1 MQKSYANFKDPFG
14 LLKRMLLS
22 RDRAARSALYRAAAM
37 KFVGP
42 LDLMLEKS
50 ERRLLQEENR
60 ISNLPIIFVVGAPRS
75 GTTLLHQTLARYL
88 PMTYFTN
95 LSALFP
101 RAPLT
106 ASLKFARFLKA
117 KRFDDRSFYGN
128 VAGWA
133 APNDGFHVW
142 NRWLGTDRYRAP
154 QQISASAAREMRTFF
169 NAWLAAF
176 EQPFINKNNRNT
188 DCVAL
193 LASIFDH
200 ACFIEVR
207 RHPVYV
213 AQSLL
218 QARQQIQGSAE
229 IGWGLHSADSSS
241 GKGHIDEICEQVFSI
256 EKKLRTDKQ
265 RVAPGRY
272 MEVSYER
279 FCQNPRELV
288 QKIARTFLQQ
298 ELDESALR
306 QNLRP
311 FRVTNEI
318 RIGRMEFDQIQ
329 KRIEALY
336 GASALSKFEDYPLTH
351 CEALPAAPQL

>member
-1 MQKSYANFKDPFG
+1 MQKSYVNFQDPLG

-22 RDRAARSALYRAAAM
+22 GDRAARSALYRAATGM
-37 KFVGP
+37 FLQP
-42 LDLMLEKS
+42 LDRILEKN
-50 ERRLLQEENR
+50 ERRLLQEKHR
-60 ISNLPIIFVVGAPRS
+60 ASNLPILFVVGAPRS
-75 GTTLLHQTLARYL
+75 GTTLLYQTLASYL
-88 PMTYFTN
+88 PVTYFTN

-101 RAPLT
+101 RAPLA

-117 KRFDDRSFYGN
+117 KRLDDHSFYGN

-142 NRWLGTDRYRAP
+142 NRWLGADRYRAP
-154 QQISASAAREMRTFF
+154 QQVSASAAREMRTFF
-169 NAWLAAF
+169 NAWLATF
-176 EQPFINKNNRNT
+176 EQPFLNKNNRNT

-218 QARQQIQGSAE
+218 QARQQIQGSKA
-229 IGWGLHSADSSS
+229 IGWGLHSSTSVS
-241 GKGHIDEICEQVFSI
+241 GKSHIDEVCEQVFSI
-256 EKKLRTDKQ
+256 EKKLRADKQ
-265 RVAPGRY
+265 RVAPERY

-279 FCQNPRELV
+279 FCRHPREHV
-288 QKIARTFLQQ
+288 QKIARRFLQK
-298 ELDESALR
+298 EPEESALR

-311 FRVTNEI
+311 FRATNEI
-318 RIGRMEFDQIQ
+318 RIDRVEFDKIQ

-336 GASALSKFEDYPLTH
+336 GASALSEFEDQPLTH
-351 CEALPAAPQL
+351 CEALPAVPQL